1 MSTLL
6 VLPAVL
12 MFFAISDLALIIFG
26 LVSQILG
33 FLLIMF
39 RWDKNTKRRRDV
51 QGVPKNRILRAL
63 LGDQI
68 FGVMCPKVV

>member
-12 MFFAISDLALIIFG
+12 TFFAISDLALIIFG
-26 LVSQILG
+26 LVSQTVG

-39 RWDKNTKRRRDV
+39 RWEENTERRRDV
-51 QGVPKNRILRAL
+51 QGVQKNRILRAL

>member
-51 QGVPKNRILRAL
+51 TGVPKKL
-63 LGDQI
+63 LTES
-68 FGVMCPKVV
+68 

>member
-6 VLPAVL
+6 VLPAVFT
-12 MFFAISDLALIIFG
+12 FFAISDLALIIFG
-26 LVSQILG
+26 LVSQTVG

-51 QGVPKNRILRAL
+51 QGVPKKL
-63 LGDQI
+63 LSES
-68 FGVMCPKVV
+68 

>member
-12 MFFAISDLALIIFG
+12 TFFAISDLALIIFG
-26 LVSQILG
+26 LVSQTVG

-39 RWDKNTKRRRDV
+39 RWDENTKRRRDV
-51 QGVPKNRILRAL
+51 QGVPKKL
-63 LGDQI
+63 LTDS
-68 FGVMCPKVV
+68 

>member
-26 LVSQILG
+26 LVSQTVG

-39 RWDKNTKRRRDV
+39 RWEENTERRRDV
-51 QGVPKNRILRAL
+51 HCTGRPEEQNLESFVG
-63 LGDQI
+63 
-68 FGVMCPKVV
+68 

>member
-1 MSTLL
+1 M
-6 VLPAVL
+6 LPAVFT
-12 MFFAISDLALIIFG
+12 FFAISDLALIIFG

-39 RWDKNTKRRRDV
+39 RWEENTERRRDV

>member
-12 MFFAISDLALIIFG
+12 MFFAISDLTLIIFG
-26 LVSQILG
+26 LVSQTVG

-39 RWDKNTKRRRDV
+39 RWEENTERRRDV

>member
-12 MFFAISDLALIIFG
+12 TFFAISDLALIIFG
-26 LVSQILG
+26 LVSQTVG

-39 RWDKNTKRRRDV
+39 RWDENTKRRRDV
-51 QGVPKNRILRAL
+51 PKKMLTES
-63 LGDQI
+63 
-68 FGVMCPKVV
+68 

>member
-12 MFFAISDLALIIFG
+12 TFFAISDLALIIFG
-26 LVSQILG
+26 LVSQTVG

-39 RWDKNTKRRRDV
+39 RSDENTKRRRDV
-51 QGVPKNRILRAL
+51 QGVPKKL
-63 LGDQI
+63 LTES
-68 FGVMCPKVV
+68 

>member
-1 MSTLL
+1 M
-6 VLPAVL
+6 LPAIL

-26 LVSQILG
+26 LVSQTVG

-39 RWDKNTKRRRDV
+39 RWEENTERRRDV

>member
-1 MSTLL
+1 M
-6 VLPAVL
+6 LPAVL

-26 LVSQILG
+26 LVSQTVG

-39 RWDKNTKRRRDV
+39 RWEENTERRRDV
-51 QGVPKNRILRAL
+51 QGVQKNRILRAL

>member
-1 MSTLL
+1 M
-6 VLPAVL
+6 LPAVFT
-12 MFFAISDLALIIFG
+12 FFAISDLALIIFG

-51 QGVPKNRILRAL
+51 QGVRKKL
-63 LGDQI
+63 LSES
-68 FGVMCPKVV
+68 